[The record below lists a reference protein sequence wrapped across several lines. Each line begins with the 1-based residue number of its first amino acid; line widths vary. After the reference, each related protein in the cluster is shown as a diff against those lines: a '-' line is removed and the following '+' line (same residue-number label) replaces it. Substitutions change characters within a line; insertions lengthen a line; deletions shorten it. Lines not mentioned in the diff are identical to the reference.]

1 MELLSHSIE
10 KIDKKPLGMRKKQ
23 QILNVLK
30 TEIYPDTIVIP
41 TKVCQF
47 PELKESDKENEASIV
62 NIEEEMEN
70 KNKQLIRKAR
80 SRRSLRYMTQPITLV
95 EIRETD
101 ESTDNSINNNTANE
115 NLVTND
121 EIKEDT
127 STHQK
132 DTVILNKIFNDLHMT
147 DWSRHTHRRSFRK
160 FN

>member
-10 KIDKKPLGMRKKQ
+10 KIVKKQLDVRKKQ

-47 PELKESDKENEASIV
+47 PELKESEKENEASIV
-62 NIEEEMEN
+62 NIEEEVEN
-70 KNKQLIRKAR
+70 KNKHRIRKAR
-80 SRRSLRYMTQPITLV
+80 SRRSLRYMTQPISLV

-101 ESTDNSINNNTANE
+101 ETTDNLINTNE
-115 NLVTND
+115 ILVTND
-121 EIKEDT
+121 ETNEDS

-132 DTVILNKIFNDLHMT
+132 DTVILNKIFNDLQMT
-147 DWSRHTHRRSFRK
+147 DWRHTHRRSFRK